1 MIVNELVFKVNIIIM
16 PHKNPQDI
24 NIFKGFNSLI
34 VNYLYLVFILLS
46 LPRMHYINITFVGY
60 YVTPFLKLQ
69 SCYPCQ

>member
-46 LPRMHYINITFVGY
+46 LPRTFTGVFMSPTNLLFLLFCISFVG
-60 YVTPFLKLQ
+60 
-69 SCYPCQ
+69 C